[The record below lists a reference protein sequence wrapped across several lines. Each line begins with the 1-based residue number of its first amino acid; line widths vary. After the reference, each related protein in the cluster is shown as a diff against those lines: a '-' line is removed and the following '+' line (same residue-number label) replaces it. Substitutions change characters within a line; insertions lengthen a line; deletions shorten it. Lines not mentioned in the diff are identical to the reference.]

1 MLFLCGE
8 QIMKAKKIIF
18 IALAVL
24 LQMVLCSRA
33 TVDLDGE
40 R

>member
-1 MLFLCGE
+1 
-8 QIMKAKKIIF
+8 MKAKKIIF

-33 TVDLDGE
+33 TVDLEGE